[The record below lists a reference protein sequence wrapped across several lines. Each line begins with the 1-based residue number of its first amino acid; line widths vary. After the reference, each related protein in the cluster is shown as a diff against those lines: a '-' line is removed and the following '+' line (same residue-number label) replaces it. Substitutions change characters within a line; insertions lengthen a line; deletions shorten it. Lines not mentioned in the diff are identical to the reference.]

1 MTVKQVVPRLVV
13 LVMLGSSACVS
24 DVPPAA
30 APPADDDPTIAVT
43 SWTDRTELFME
54 YPALVAGEQA
64 RFAIHLTNLADFSP
78 VREGRVV
85 VRFQGETIEEFA
97 VNGPSTPGIFGVDVT
112 VPAARRYQ
120 LAVELHAPGLS
131 DEHQAGTVTVYP
143 TLETAV
149 AAVPTDDAEGAVS
162 LLKEQQWTLEF
173 STMAVDARPRRTI
186 FTVPATIEPRAGGSV
201 EVRAPAAGRI
211 ASGGGRPVGTRVS
224 RDEPLVELIV
234 RNERLGGGPV
244 LKVQLAN
251 AEAELRL
258 AQQTRA
264 RLERLTS
271 VGAVPARRLDEAR
284 LAETSAQ
291 ARVDIARE
299 QLRQLELSRTGEG
312 SGEPGER
319 VVARA
324 PLSGVIAESQATI
337 GATVE
342 AGQLLYRLV
351 AVDRV
356 QVVGAVPEQQLSRA
370 QGAVTAEI
378 DMPGADPVPTS
389 RRLSVGRVVDRETR
403 AVPIVFELDNPP
415 ASLAVGQAVS
425 LRLID
430 VSDASGISVP
440 ASAVVDDAGQPI
452 VFVQAGG
459 ESFER
464 RPVRLGRPREGDY
477 VEILAGL
484 DAGERI
490 VTRGAHLIRL
500 AALSPQTPAH
510 GHVH

>member
-1 MTVKQVVPRLVV
+1 
-13 LVMLGSSACVS
+13 
-24 DVPPAA
+24 
-30 APPADDDPTIAVT
+30 
-43 SWTDRTELFME
+43 
-54 YPALVAGEQA
+54 
-64 RFAIHLTNLADFSP
+64 
-78 VREGRVV
+78 
-85 VRFQGETIEEFA
+85 
-97 VNGPSTPGIFGVDVT
+97 
-112 VPAARRYQ
+112 
-120 LAVELHAPGLS
+120 
-131 DEHQAGTVTVYP
+131 
-143 TLETAV
+143 
-149 AAVPTDDAEGAVS
+149 
-162 LLKEQQWTLEF
+162 
-173 STMAVDARPRRTI
+173 
-186 FTVPATIEPRAGGSV
+186 
-201 EVRAPAAGRI
+201 
-211 ASGGGRPVGTRVS
+211 
-224 RDEPLVELIV
+224 
-234 RNERLGGGPV
+234 
-244 LKVQLAN
+244 
-251 AEAELRL
+251 
-258 AQQTRA
+258 
-264 RLERLTS
+264 

-284 LAETSAQ
+284 LDETSAQ

-299 QLRQLELSRTGEG
+299 QLRHLELSRTGEG

-356 QVVGAVPEQQLSRA
+356 QVVGAVPEQQLSRT
-370 QGAVTAEI
+370 QGAVRAEI
-378 DMPGADPVPTS
+378 DVPGADPVPTS
-389 RRLSVGRVVDRETR
+389 RRLSVGRVVDRDTR

-430 VSDASGISVP
+430 ASDASGISVP
-440 ASAVVDDAGQPI
+440 AGAVVDDAGQPI

-464 RPVRLGRPREGDY
+464 RPVRLGRPREGGY